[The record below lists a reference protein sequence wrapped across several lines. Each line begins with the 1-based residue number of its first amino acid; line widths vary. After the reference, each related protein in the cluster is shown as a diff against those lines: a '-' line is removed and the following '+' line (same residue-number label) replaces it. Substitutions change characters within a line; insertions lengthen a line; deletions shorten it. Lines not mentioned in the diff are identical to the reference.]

1 MNFTTVTA
9 TIQTPDTDTEPP
21 SPSDPKSN
29 FFSSRSLSFTNGAF
43 QPHSTPTMVV
53 AYKEC
58 LKNHAA
64 SLGGHALDGCGEF
77 MPSPSSNPAD
87 PTSLKCAACG
97 CHRNF
102 HRLDQYRPKSNV
114 IRNPH
119 RLLPAPKP
127 AHYNHSSS
135 PSPSSSPNPTLSPQ
149 SPPPVSHLPPSY
161 FASPPQM
168 LLALSSGFSGPSD
181 EHPHQHQLNPTAV
194 KKTEKYPGEKKRSR
208 TRFSQEQKE
217 KMSSFAEKVG
227 WRLQK
232 SEERLVEDF
241 CSEVGIGRGVFKVWM
256 HNNKH
261 GRRRLERSGGGNG
274 SIGGGGNMN
283 KNVSEINGD
292 GERLGFDSMNA
303 HIAGYNV
310 NANPLNEGSRASFH
324 LSNNGSS
331 SSS

>member
-1 MNFTTVTA
+1 MDFTTVTA

-21 SPSDPKSN
+21 SPTDPKFN
-29 FFSSRSLSFTNGAF
+29 FFSGRSLSFTSGAF
-43 QPHSTPTMVV
+43 QPQPKRTRVV

-102 HRLDQYRPKSNV
+102 HCRDQYRPKNNV
-114 IRNPH
+114 IRN
-119 RLLPAPKP
+119 RLLPAPKT
-127 AHYNHSSS
+127 AHNNHSSS
-135 PSPSSSPNPTLSPQ
+135 SSPSSSPNPTLSPQ

-161 FASPPQM
+161 FAAPPQM
-168 LLALSSGFSGPSD
+168 LLALSSGFSGPPD

-194 KKTEKYPGEKKRSR
+194 MKTEKYPGEKKRSR
-208 TRFSQEQKE
+208 TKFSQEQKE

-227 WRLQK
+227 WRVQK
-232 SEERLVEDF
+232 SDERSVEDF

-261 GRRRLERSGGGNG
+261 GLRRRLERSAGV
-274 SIGGGGNMN
+274 GGGGNMIIN
-283 KNVSEINGD
+283 SNVSEINGE
-292 GERLGFDSMNA
+292 GERHGFDSMNA
-303 HIAGYNV
+303 HIADNNV
-310 NANPLNEGSRASFH
+310 NANPLH